1 METAFV
7 QVPLSEAAHIA
18 KTTRNTALF
27 VWVWL
32 LYEAW
37 RTKNPT
43 VTVTNG
49 PLELYDIDRY
59 AKYRALKAL
68 ANTGAITLHR
78 CGRQAVVVTVNEK
91 FL

>member
-7 QVPLSEAAHIA
+7 QVRLGEAAHIA

-49 PLELYDIDRY
+49 PLGLYDIDRY
-59 AKYRALKAL
+59 AKY
-68 ANTGAITLHR
+68 
-78 CGRQAVVVTVNEK
+78 
-91 FL
+91 